1 MNKCKVRTKVP
12 SLAYEI
18 VISNM
23 ERKLNRIEAR
33 CALANFEVKDQDLAN
48 DILDIMNNPPRENI
62 LEQLTLGKF

>member
-1 MNKCKVRTKVP
+1 MSKNCQVKIP

-23 ERKLNRIEAR
+23 ERKLDRINTR
-33 CALANFEVKDQDLAN
+33 CALANFECKDQNLAN
-48 DILDIMNNPPRENI
+48 DILDILNNPPRENV